1 MNPTRMIVALRHVL
15 LVSPDRVAPEMAGPG
30 VRYAELAR
38 ILARAHHV
46 QLAAPHG
53 SVSPADG
60 PIVASYDPERRGS
73 LDRLVAGSDVVVA
86 PPLAPAL
93 IRCVERLGRP
103 WIVDLYNPEPFEGLA
118 HARPSGSHDR
128 LRDAVRIDRLAYAAR
143 AGSSFICAGERQ
155 RDMWLGL
162 LAAHRRL
169 DSREYR
175 RDPELRGLIDVV
187 PFGVPSGAP
196 TRRDNGLRGTV
207 FPADARI
214 MVWNGGV
221 WDWLD
226 PETVLAALALLRSED
241 PSWQLSFSGVGRP
254 SHRAAMGGS
263 ERIRSL
269 TTRLGL
275 DADGAVDVREWT
287 PYADRATPLLDADLG
302 VSAHVPSLEAR
313 FAHRARMLDLIWTR
327 TPILCS
333 EGDESAAIVRDEG
346 LGEAVVPQDPEGF
359 AAAAVRIA
367 DRGRDFYRAA
377 LDAAAAKREWGAV
390 AAPLLERVEST
401 VAGGRRRSGVVGR
414 AVAFR
419 HTAAFALRRP
429 AAALA
434 RPRRVPGNSA
444 GATPDTHRP

>member
-1 MNPTRMIVALRHVL
+1 MILALRHVL

-30 VRYAELAR
+30 IRYTELAR
-38 ILARAHHV
+38 ILTRAHHV
-46 QLAAPHG
+46 RLAAPHG
-53 SVSPADG
+53 SVSSAEG
-60 PIVASYDPERRGS
+60 PIVETYEPERRGS
-73 LDRLVAGSDVVVA
+73 LDRLAAGADVVVA

-93 IRCVERLGRP
+93 IRCVERLRRP

-118 HARPSGSHDR
+118 HARPSASHDR
-128 LRDAVRIDRLAYAAR
+128 VRDVVRIDRLAYAAR
-143 AGSSFICAGERQ
+143 AGSSFICASERQ

-169 DSREYR
+169 DSREYQ

-196 TRRDNGLRGTV
+196 TRRNGALRGTV
-207 FPADARI
+207 FPADAKI

-226 PETVLAALALLRSED
+226 PETVLASLALLRSED
-241 PSWQLSFSGVGRP
+241 ASWRLSFSGVGRP

-263 ERIRSL
+263 ERVRSL
-269 TTRLGL
+269 TARLGL

-287 PYADRATPLLDADLG
+287 PYAERAAPLLDADIG

-313 FAHRARMLDLIWTR
+313 FAHRARTLDLIWTR

-333 EGDESAAIVRDEG
+333 EGDESAEIVRDEG
-346 LGEAVVPQDPEGF
+346 LGEAVVPRDPEAF
-359 AAAAVRIA
+359 AAAAARIA

-377 LDAAAAKREWGAV
+377 FDAAAAKREWGIV
-390 AAPLLERVEST
+390 AAPLLDRVEST
-401 VAGGRRRSGVVGR
+401 GVGLRRGSGLVGR
-414 AVAFR
+414 AVALR
-419 HTAAFALRRP
+419 HTAAFAFRRP

-434 RPRRVPGNSA
+434 RPRRAPGNSA
-444 GATPDTHRP
+444 GAMPDTHRP